1 MNKKIKILVSTI
13 IGKPNAGKSS
23 LLNNIL
29 DFNLS
34 IISKKPQTTRDQI
47 TGIYSDID
55 NTEQFIFV
63 DTPGI
68 HKSKTELGKRM
79 NEFSYSSLKDID
91 LVLFLSPIDS
101 KIEAIDEEIMEKI
114 SKAKNKIAI
123 ITKIDLENNFESI
136 EKRALFLKSKGFKNV
151 LAFSIK
157 KEITKNLLLNE
168 LRNYSY
174 EDYPLYD
181 SSYYTDKSMRFI
193 TKEIIRETILETLK
207 QEIPHNVAINIEEY
221 NETEGQMTEIKAVIY
236 VSRESQKGIL
246 IGKNGSMIKKIGTN
260 SRKKI
265 EAILEDKIILKTK
278 VKVSKNWTN
287 DKSLLKK
294 MGY

>member
-1 MNKKIKILVSTI
+1 MSFFLNKKIKILVSTI

-168 LRNYSY
+168 LRTYSY
-174 EDYPLYD
+174 KDFPLYD

-193 TKEIIRETILETLK
+193 AKEIIRETILETLK

-278 VKVSKNWTN
+278 VKVSKN
-287 DKSLLKK
+287 
-294 MGY
+294 